1 MFCHVDASGERVGET
16 ALGDP
21 EPNSPSTRT
30 RDAAQP
36 MAAADGAG
44 AVARPWWGE
53 FLCAGTSAVLAICV
67 TNPVDVVKTR
77 MVVQGQLGQGA
88 SPYTSVPSALVQIGR
103 AEGLR
108 GLQRGLGPSCL
119 WQFSNVSVRFGVYGY
134 AKRRISPSPPPPA
147 AQQRISTRAARAT
160 TVHPTDG
167 PSGAGSGLSASQH
180 VH

>member
-1 MFCHVDASGERVGET
+1 
-16 ALGDP
+16 
-21 EPNSPSTRT
+21 
-30 RDAAQP
+30 
-36 MAAADGAG
+36 MAAADGA
-44 AVARPWWGE
+44 AAAARPWWGE

-134 AKRRISPSPPPPA
+134 AKRRISPPLCPNRGPAHQHSCRTRDDRTPDSSPPE
-147 AQQRISTRAARAT
+147 RAR
-160 TVHPTDG
+160 
-167 PSGAGSGLSASQH
+167 AGSGLSAQH
-180 VH
+180 VN